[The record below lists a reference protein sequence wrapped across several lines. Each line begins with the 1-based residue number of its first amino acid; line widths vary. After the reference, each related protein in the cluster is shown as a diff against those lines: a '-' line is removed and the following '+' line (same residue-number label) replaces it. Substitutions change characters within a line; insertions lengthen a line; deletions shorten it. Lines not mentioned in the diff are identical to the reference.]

1 MKDPAGLAKGAGINC
16 RLGNPQYK
24 DTPGGCQ
31 REERKGDSGLPKL
44 RRDTTGIIETG
55 DAAGMPFETWRD

>member
-1 MKDPAGLAKGAGINC
+1 MSEGNDSDTMAQGSSRVSEKGVIH
-16 RLGNPQYK
+16 P
-24 DTPGGCQ
+24 
-31 REERKGDSGLPKL
+31 SGAPLRGVGFDDIRV